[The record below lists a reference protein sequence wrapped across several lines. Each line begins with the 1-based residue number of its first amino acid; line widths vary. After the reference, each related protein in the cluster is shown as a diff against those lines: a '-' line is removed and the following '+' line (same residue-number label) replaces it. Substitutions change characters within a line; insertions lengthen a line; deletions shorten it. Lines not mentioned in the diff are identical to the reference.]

1 MEIFDSLT
9 LKAKG
14 LLSSFAARPLP
25 FPVSW
30 PIPSCDPMLFKSDTA
45 FELGCDRHS
54 GISSLFVTSTE
65 GLIPNDSLLLVGDP
79 IQSLHQNG
87 SYAKMVFV
95 EVDESKLGD
104 TKEAL
109 FQNLR
114 RVDAIRYRVRAEGVM
129 TRISPLEK
137 KETLRI
143 GKEALK
149 KGFDFDAY
157 GSLLLNAYREMPL
170 IKKASVVF
178 VTDPSFPF
186 EELRAIN
193 EQVDERTKALDH
205 LLRDVKMD
213 CHVCKLQPVCKDVE
227 EAMKTDFAKEKNQ

>member
-9 LKAKG
+9 LKAKR
-14 LLSSFAARPLP
+14 LLSNFATQPLS

-30 PIPSCDPMLFKSDTA
+30 PIPSSDPMLFKSDTA
-45 FELGCDRHS
+45 FELGSDRRS

-65 GLIPNDSLLLVGDP
+65 GLVPSDALLLVGDS

-87 SYAKMVFV
+87 PYAKMVFV

-149 KGFDFDAY
+149 KGFDFGAY
-157 GSLLLNAYREMPL
+157 GSLLFDAYREMPL

-186 EELRAIN
+186 EELRVIS

-213 CHVCKLQPVCKDVE
+213 CRVCKLQPVCKDIE
-227 EAMKTDFAKEKNQ
+227 EAIKTDFAK

>member
-14 LLSSFAARPLP
+14 LLSGFATQPLSLDS
-25 FPVSW
+25 SW
-30 PIPSCDPMLFKSDTA
+30 PIPSSDPMLFKSDTA
-45 FELGCDRHS
+45 FELGSDRHS
-54 GISSLFVTSTE
+54 GISSLFVTGTK
-65 GLIPNDSLLLVGDP
+65 GLIPNDPLMLVGSP
-79 IQSLHQNG
+79 IASMHQNG
-87 SYAKMVFV
+87 PYAKMVFV
-95 EVDESKLGD
+95 EVDEKKLGD

-129 TRISPLEK
+129 VRISPLEK

-149 KGFDFDAY
+149 KGFDFDSY
-157 GSLLLNAYREMPL
+157 GALLLDAYRQMPL
-170 IKKASVVF
+170 IQKISVVF
-178 VTDPSFPF
+178 ITDPSFPF
-186 EELRAIN
+186 DDLRFISN
-193 EQVDERTKALDH
+193 QVDERTKALDH

-227 EAMKTDFAKEKNQ
+227 EAMKTDFAK

>member
-9 LKAKG
+9 LKAKR
-14 LLSSFAARPLP
+14 LLSNFATQPLS

-30 PIPSCDPMLFKSDTA
+30 PIPSSDPMLFKSDTA
-45 FELGCDRHS
+45 FELGSDRRS

-65 GLIPNDSLLLVGDP
+65 GLAPSDALLLVGDS

-87 SYAKMVFV
+87 PYAKMVFV
-95 EVDESKLGD
+95 EVDESKLGG

-143 GKEALK
+143 GKEALR
-149 KGFDFDAY
+149 KGFDFGAY
-157 GSLLLNAYREMPL
+157 GSLLFDAYREMPL
-170 IKKASVVF
+170 IKKVSVVF

-186 EELRAIN
+186 EELRVIS

-213 CHVCKLQPVCKDVE
+213 CRVCKLQPVCKDVE
-227 EAMKTDFAKEKNQ
+227 EAIKTDFAK

>member
-95 EVDESKLGD
+95 EVDESNEKIGYKIRQARQLDRAPYMLILGAKEAEAGNISVRNRAGD
-104 TKEAL
+104 T
-109 FQNLR
+109 
-114 RVDAIRYRVRAEGVM
+114 V
-129 TRISPLEK
+129 
-137 KETLRI
+137 
-143 GKEALK
+143 
-149 KGFDFDAY
+149 
-157 GSLLLNAYREMPL
+157 EM
-170 IKKASVVF
+170 S
-178 VTDPSFPF
+178 
-186 EELRAIN
+186 
-193 EQVDERTKALDH
+193 
-205 LLRDVKMD
+205 
-213 CHVCKLQPVCKDVE
+213 VE
-227 EAMKTDFAKEKNQ
+227 EFKNKVLNEIATRAHD